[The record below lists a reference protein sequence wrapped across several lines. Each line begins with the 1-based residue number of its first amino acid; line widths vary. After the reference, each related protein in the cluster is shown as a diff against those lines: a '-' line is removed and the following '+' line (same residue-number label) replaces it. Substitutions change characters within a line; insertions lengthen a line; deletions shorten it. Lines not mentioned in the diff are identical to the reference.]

1 MSKTVKQLADEL
13 NVSKTAIRKRLTP
26 EFKAQYVETDDAG
39 SLQVSA
45 EGCKLISESFRKVT
59 ENQRKQA
66 ETDRKPLPE
75 TTENQSLQ
83 AILDAHRET
92 VAALQAQIDSL
103 TADKELLNEE
113 LIKERAHARELS
125 DKLAEITAQAQALHA
140 GTLLTDK
147 HETEEQGTVI
157 VEQAETVAEDKDDA
171 QDETD
176 EAQAQTVDAAEDPA
190 KKHRILETIKAILHI
205 KDT

>member
-113 LIKERAHARELS
+113 LIKERTHARELA
-125 DKLAEITAQAQALHA
+125 DKLAEITAREQGLHA

-157 VEQAETVAEDKDDA
+157 VEQAETVAEDK
-171 QDETD
+171 DETD